1 MKAALA
7 FLPLAACAA
16 VHAQSSV
23 TLYGAVDA
31 AVTYTSNQHGAA
43 TYQASSGGRA
53 GDKFG
58 LTGTE
63 MLSPNLKARF
73 VLESGFNI
81 QNGTEQP
88 ANTLFGRQ
96 AYVGLSGTWGEVLLG
111 RQYSLTNNYLSPL
124 GSDTLFAGGL
134 GSMLSDVDAVWNYD
148 KVSNAIKFNSADVRG
163 WRYSAMY
170 SRSSSSSDLE
180 THDGYSIGSS
190 YTKGNLTIAAAYMN
204 MSTPATT
211 MYLASEPPVAGQ
223 PYALPVANPIFD
235 NYTTANTQQVFG
247 VGASYVS
254 GRSQLTAVYTN
265 VRFQDIVRTLS
276 NANAPT
282 NAVFNNY
289 QLNYAFKFTPYTMAG
304 VGYQYSVAPHSE
316 YQLVDFGA
324 AYYISKATYVYWITA
339 WQHASG
345 TNSAGKP
352 AVADMLALAPSS
364 DSDQLTVRVGLRHLF

>member
-170 SRSSSSSDLE
+170 SRSSSDLE

-304 VGYQYSVAPHSE
+304 VGYQYSVAPRSE

-324 AYYISKATYVYWITA
+324 AYYFSKATYVYWITA

-364 DSDQLTVRVGLRHLF
+364 DSDQITARVGLRHLF

>member
-31 AVTYTSNQHGAA
+31 AVTYTNNQHGAA

-63 MLSPNLKARF
+63 TLSPNLKARF

-170 SRSSSSSDLE
+170 SRSSSDLE
-180 THDGYSIGSS
+180 TYDGYSIGSS

-289 QLNYAFKFTPYTMAG
+289 QLNYAFKFTPCTMAG

-364 DSDQLTVRVGLRHLF
+364 DSDQITARVGLRHLF

>member
-31 AVTYTSNQHGAA
+31 AVTYTNNQHGAA

-63 MLSPNLKARF
+63 TLSPNLKARF

-170 SRSSSSSDLE
+170 SRSSSDLE
-180 THDGYSIGSS
+180 TYDGYSIGSS

-304 VGYQYSVAPHSE
+304 VGYQYSVAPRSE

-324 AYYISKATYVYWITA
+324 AYYFSKATYVYWITA

-345 TNSAGKP
+345 TNSTGKP

>member
-7 FLPLAACAA
+7 FLPLAAWTA

-31 AVTYTSNQHGAA
+31 AVTYTNNQHGAA

-63 MLSPNLKARF
+63 TLSPNLKARF

-304 VGYQYSVAPHSE
+304 VGYQYSVAPRSE

-324 AYYISKATYVYWITA
+324 AYYFSKATYVYWITA

>member
-170 SRSSSSSDLE
+170 SRSSSDLE
-180 THDGYSIGSS
+180 TYDGYSIGSS

-304 VGYQYSVAPHSE
+304 VGYQYSVAPRSE

-324 AYYISKATYVYWITA
+324 AYYFSKATYVYWITA

-345 TNSAGKP
+345 TNSTGKP

>member
-31 AVTYTSNQHGAA
+31 AVTYTNNQHGAA

-170 SRSSSSSDLE
+170 SRSSSDLE

-289 QLNYAFKFTPYTMAG
+289 QLNYAFKFTPCTMAG

>member
-31 AVTYTSNQHGAA
+31 AVTYTNNQHGAA

-170 SRSSSSSDLE
+170 SRSSSDLE

-304 VGYQYSVAPHSE
+304 VGYQYSVAPRSE

-324 AYYISKATYVYWITA
+324 AYYFSKATYVYWITA

-345 TNSAGKP
+345 TNSTGKP

>member
-31 AVTYTSNQHGAA
+31 AVTYTNNQHGAA

-63 MLSPNLKARF
+63 TLSPNLKARF

-170 SRSSSSSDLE
+170 SRSSSDLE

>member
-63 MLSPNLKARF
+63 TLSPNLKARF

-170 SRSSSSSDLE
+170 SRSSSDLE

-364 DSDQLTVRVGLRHLF
+364 DSDQITARVGLRHLF

>member
-31 AVTYTSNQHGAA
+31 AVTYTNNQHGAA

-170 SRSSSSSDLE
+170 SRSSSDLE
-180 THDGYSIGSS
+180 TYDGYSIGSS

-304 VGYQYSVAPHSE
+304 VGYQYSVAPRSE

-324 AYYISKATYVYWITA
+324 AYYFSKATYVYWITA

>member
-324 AYYISKATYVYWITA
+324 AYYFSKATYVYWITA

-345 TNSAGKP
+345 TNSTGKP

>member
-170 SRSSSSSDLE
+170 SRSSSDLE
-180 THDGYSIGSS
+180 TYDGYSIGSS

-304 VGYQYSVAPHSE
+304 VGYQYSVAPRSE

-345 TNSAGKP
+345 TNSTGKP

>member
-170 SRSSSSSDLE
+170 SRSSSDLE